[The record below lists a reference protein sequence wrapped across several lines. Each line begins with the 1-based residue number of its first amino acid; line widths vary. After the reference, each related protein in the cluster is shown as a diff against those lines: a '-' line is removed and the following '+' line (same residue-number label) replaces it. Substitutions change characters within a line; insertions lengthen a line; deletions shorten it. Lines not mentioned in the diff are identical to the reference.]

1 MVSGIS
7 KKTAGIMGFGR
18 FGQLAGKYLRD
29 GLNVYVYDRID
40 RSNEIE
46 KLGLCKSS
54 LEEVCK
60 KDIIILSMPISSLES
75 VLLDIKDYVREDSI
89 IIDVC
94 SVKEIPCNLMKKYL
108 PSSVHILGTHPLF
121 GPDSARTTLK
131 NRKIVLCP
139 VRITEEKLD
148 CVKTFLES
156 KELKIIE
163 MTPEDHDEQISYS
176 LVLTHFI
183 GRAMI
188 DMKLGE
194 QEIETLGYQR
204 LLKILSTVRN
214 DTWELFQDMNKYN
227 NYASQVRNK
236 FVDSLKNIDEKL
248 LDR

>member
-1 MVSGIS
+1 MSGVC
-7 KKTAGIMGFGR
+7 KKTAGIIGFGR

-29 GLNVYVYDRID
+29 RLNVYVYDRID

-139 VRITEEKLD
+139 VRIREEKLD
-148 CVKTFLES
+148 CVKIFLES

-188 DMKLGE
+188 DMELGP
-194 QEIETLGYQR
+194 QDIETLGYQR

>member
-1 MVSGIS
+1 VRSN
-7 KKTAGIMGFGR
+7 KKTAGIIGFGR
-18 FGQLAGKYLRD
+18 FGQLAGKYLKED
-29 GLNVYVYDRID
+29 LNVYVYDRID
-40 RSNEIE
+40 RSNEIG
-46 KLGLCKSS
+46 KLGLSRSS
-54 LEEVCK
+54 LEDVCK
-60 KDIIILSMPISSLES
+60 KDIIILSMPISSLEG

-94 SVKEIPCNLMKKYL
+94 SIKEIPCNLMKTYL

-131 NRKIVLCP
+131 NRKIVICP

-148 CVKTFLES
+148 CVKTFLER

-163 MTPEDHDEQISYS
+163 MTPESHDEQISYS
-176 LVLTHFI
+176 LILTHFI

-188 DMKLGE
+188 DMKLGP

-204 LLKILSTVRN
+204 LLKILSTVQN

-227 NYASQVRNK
+227 NYSSQVREK
-236 FVDSLKNIDEKL
+236 FIDSLMNIDRKVK
-248 LDR
+248 

>member
-1 MVSGIS
+1 MD
-7 KKTAGIMGFGR
+7 KKTAGIIGFGR

-29 GLNVYVYDRID
+29 GLNVYVYDRVD

-54 LEEVCK
+54 LEEACK
-60 KDIIILSMPISSLES
+60 KDIIILSMPISSLEG
-75 VLLDIKDYVREDSI
+75 VLLDIRDYVREDSI
-89 IIDVC
+89 IMDVC

-148 CVKTFLES
+148 CVKSFLEG

-227 NYASQVRNK
+227 NYASQVRDK
-236 FVDSLKNIDEKL
+236 FINSLKNID
-248 LDR
+248 DIITQH

>member
-1 MVSGIS
+1 VD
-7 KKTAGIMGFGR
+7 KKTAGIIGFGR

-29 GLNVYVYDRID
+29 GLNVYVYDKID
-40 RSNEIE
+40 RSTDIE
-46 KLGLCKSS
+46 KFGLSKNS
-54 LEEVCK
+54 LEEACK
-60 KDIIILSMPISSLES
+60 KDIIILSMPISSLEG
-75 VLLDIKDYVREDSI
+75 VLMDIRDYVREDSI
-89 IIDVC
+89 IMDVC

-148 CVKTFLES
+148 CVKSFLER

>member
-1 MVSGIS
+1 LD
-7 KKTAGIMGFGR
+7 KKTAGIIGFGR

-29 GLNVYVYDRID
+29 VLNICVYDKID
-40 RSNEIE
+40 RRTDIE
-46 KLGLCKSS
+46 KFGLTKNS

-60 KDIIILSMPISSLES
+60 KDIIILSMPISSLEN
-75 VLLDIKDYVREDSI
+75 VLADIKDYVREDSVVM
-89 IIDVC
+89 DVC

-139 VRITEEKLD
+139 VRITEEKLN
-148 CVKTFLES
+148 CVKSFLER
-156 KELKIIE
+156 KDLKIIE
-163 MTPEDHDEQISYS
+163 MTPEAHDEQISYS

-188 DMKLGE
+188 DMELGH
-194 QEIETLGYQR
+194 QDIETLGYQR
-204 LLKILSTVRN
+204 LLKILSTVQN

-227 NYASQVRNK
+227 NYATQVRGK
-236 FVDSLKNIDEKL
+236 FITSLKNIDDLIMK
-248 LDR
+248 